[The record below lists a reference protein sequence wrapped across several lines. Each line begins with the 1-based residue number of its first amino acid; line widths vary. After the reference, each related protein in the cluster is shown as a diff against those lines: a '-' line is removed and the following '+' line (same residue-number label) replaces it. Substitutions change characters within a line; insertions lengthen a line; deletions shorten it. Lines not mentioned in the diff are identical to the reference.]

1 MVKIVWTDNAIN
13 DLNDIGDY
21 IAKDSVRYAEITVL
35 ELFESVDILEEHP
48 KAGPMVPEFEDE
60 AFRQIIRGSYRI
72 VYRIVDEYSIHILTV
87 HHSSRLLSN
96 SKALKK

>member
-13 DLNDIGDY
+13 DLNDIGEY

-60 AFRQIIRGSYRI
+60 TFRQIIRGNYRI

-87 HHSSRLLSN
+87 HHSARLLSN
-96 SKALKK
+96 SKAFKK